1 MNYLYQFG
9 PYSVDSRRR
18 TLSRHGLPVPV
29 TPKAFDLLLYFV
41 QNPDRVISKDELLK
55 AVWAD
60 SFVEEGN
67 LTQNVFLLRK
77 ALAQKSEDSG
87 LIVTIPRKGYQ
98 FTGEVVIT
106 SLAAHPSEAPAAQF
120 AGTAVSTAIKKK
132 SQPENHEIRTIS
144 SSDIAKS
151 PTPSPT
157 FKSRRRLLAALVSVS
172 AVILVVAGYHVRKRF
187 RTAPTASSRRIMLA
201 VLPLQNLTGDPEQE
215 YFADGFTEEL
225 IAQLGRLQP
234 EQLGVIART

>member
-1 MNYLYQFG
+1 MCLLNCPQGATQLLLGILRCYQEFSTTSLCPDNELLVPVRAVFSG
-9 PYSVDSRRR
+9 FQKAH
-18 TLSRHGLPVPV
+18 TLSSRIACPV

-98 FTGEVVIT
+98 FTG
-106 SLAAHPSEAPAAQF
+106 
-120 AGTAVSTAIKKK
+120 GW
-132 SQPENHEIRTIS
+132 
-144 SSDIAKS
+144 
-151 PTPSPT
+151 
-157 FKSRRRLLAALVSVS
+157 
-172 AVILVVAGYHVRKRF
+172 
-187 RTAPTASSRRIMLA
+187 
-201 VLPLQNLTGDPEQE
+201 
-215 YFADGFTEEL
+215 
-225 IAQLGRLQP
+225 
-234 EQLGVIART
+234 